1 MLVHDLQVIP
11 KSYVIVKVISDI
23 TQLIEEKDREVKEEK
38 WRKKKNGIDGNK

>member
-23 TQLIEEKDREVKEEK
+23 TQLKEEKDGEVKEEK
-38 WRKKKNGIDGNK
+38 IGRKRME